1 MSTMRAKDLGMKIV
15 SDPAWKW
22 QAGMLDGMGEWRL
35 VAEVSPGD
43 WFMVTYDEDAADIE
57 RCATIYCSPDWPD
70 VRDPVT
76 QLWMKD
82 FSPVLVGEYL
92 HAERETLR
100 SDTDA

>member
-22 QAGMLDGMGEWRL
+22 QAGMLDGMGSWRL

-43 WFMVTYDEDAADIE
+43 WLMVGYNCETHEIE
-57 RCATIYCSPDWPD
+57 GVETSIYSPDWPD

-82 FSPVLVGEYL
+82 FAPVLVGEYL
-92 HAERETLR
+92 HAEREILR